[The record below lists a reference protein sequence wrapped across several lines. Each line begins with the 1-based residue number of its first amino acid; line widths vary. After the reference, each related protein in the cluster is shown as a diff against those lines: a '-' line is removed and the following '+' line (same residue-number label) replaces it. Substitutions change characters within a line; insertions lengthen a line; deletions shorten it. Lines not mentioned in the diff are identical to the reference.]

1 MCLAP
6 VYMLGVN
13 LQYDVL
19 ELRYHAMPLQVMLVN
34 GQRLYSGLRT
44 LSWFAR
50 AGNRQCRESSTAQ
63 PRLKLLKQWPVDF
76 VHASVMQKNPYLS
89 HLCC

>member
-34 GQRLYSGLRT
+34 GQRL
-44 LSWFAR
+44 
-50 AGNRQCRESSTAQ
+50 
-63 PRLKLLKQWPVDF
+63 
-76 VHASVMQKNPYLS
+76 
-89 HLCC
+89 